1 MLTDKQSLYLCGFII
16 VGFLAAG
23 ILGMLDSY
31 LVVGI
36 LSLAFLAVIINIFIV
51 NPFKDEDDDE
61 SLDKVE
67 ND

>member
-16 VGFLAAG
+16 IGFLAAG
-23 ILGMLDSY
+23 ILGILDSY

-36 LSLAFLAVIINIFIV
+36 LSLAFFAVIINIFIV
-51 NPFKDEDDDE
+51 NPFKEEDDDE
-61 SLDKVE
+61 ISDIAE

>member
-16 VGFLAAG
+16 IGFLAAG
-23 ILGMLDSY
+23 ILGILDSY

-36 LSLAFLAVIINIFIV
+36 LSLAFFAVIINIFIV
-51 NPFKDEDDDE
+51 NPFKEEDDDE
-61 SLDKVE
+61 ISDIVE

>member
-61 SLDKVE
+61 TLDKVE